1 MPSAPETSFFESLRK
16 GYKAVSKSII
26 GMLHNKEGNLV
37 TNKEQTWING
47 KQSKIDEIDIKES
60 TREQGVELKT
70 KSLEIENNMVQ
81 TYTKS
86 SIKLRNKCRFEP
98 LSMISMILLSILVS
112 TAGAGKIKSE
122 DKNVIP
128 RREPTWANPR
138 TETRKHEEL
147 LISAFDCIQQPA

>member
-1 MPSAPETSFFESLRK
+1 MIK
-16 GYKAVSKSII
+16 
-26 GMLHNKEGNLV
+26 
-37 TNKEQTWING
+37 

-60 TREQGVELKT
+60 AKEQGEELKT
-70 KSLEIENNMVQ
+70 KSLKIENTKVQ

-122 DKNVIP
+122 DKNEIP

-138 TETRKHEEL
+138 TETRKHEDL
-147 LISAFDCIQQPA
+147 LINAFDCMDNNLPSTQISLRPPKDCVISDGSAYEKGQQKKSTNSRTLRTHPH